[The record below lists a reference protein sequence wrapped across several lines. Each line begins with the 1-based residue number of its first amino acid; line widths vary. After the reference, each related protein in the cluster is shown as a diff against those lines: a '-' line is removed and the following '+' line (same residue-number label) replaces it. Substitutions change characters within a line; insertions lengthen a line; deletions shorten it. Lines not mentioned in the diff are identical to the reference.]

1 MLFLPPRVLPLQ
13 TEQGWDD
20 AETCAGQL
28 ELELTAQGLQFLGLL
43 GRGVSHTFTLCSL
56 FCSSSLFLDLLPFS
70 SPQGYFFLV
79 FVLFFKCLFV
89 RVELAR
95 VGVSGYGPL
104 HSPQTERKL
113 RGTRV
118 SCP

>member
-1 MLFLPPRVLPLQ
+1 MLFLPPRVLLLQ

-56 FCSSSLFLDLLPFS
+56 FCSSSLLLDLLPFS
-70 SPQGYFFLV
+70 LPQGYFF
-79 FVLFFKCLFV
+79 FFWFLFFFALSAFLCGWSWQ
-89 RVELAR
+89 E
-95 VGVSGYGPL
+95 
-104 HSPQTERKL
+104 
-113 RGTRV
+113 
-118 SCP
+118 